1 MRDVGL
7 IGSVKDFD
15 NYPWPDPES
24 YPVDKFEQAS
34 QILPDGMK
42 KCFIMRKIYTAAWML
57 MGSDSFFRSLINNPD
72 LVSALFDKIAGI
84 QIDILKKISSA
95 FDFGCLSV
103 LMTSPLILDH

>member
-1 MRDVGL
+1 MANEHVGL

-42 KCFIMRKIYTAAWML
+42 MCLI
-57 MGSDSFFRSLINNPD
+57 SDKGNIFLNF
-72 LVSALFDKIAGI
+72 
-84 QIDILKKISSA
+84 
-95 FDFGCLSV
+95 
-103 LMTSPLILDH
+103 